1 MTISKQDF
9 DNALRKLVSSGYS
22 DIPNEDDHR
31 FSDRF
36 TKQMEKLIRRQKK
49 SYWKFINTTAKKT
62 AVILVAIFTLAAAS
76 LSVKAIREPFV
87 KFIIEVYETFARYF
101 YAGDTTAVIEKEY
114 SITVL
119 PPGFVQTNQT
129 RDSTALLT
137 TYADSNNPKN
147 MIVLEQ
153 GVTNDGNVDIDTE
166 HGSSELFKV
175 ENLDVSFFEREGQI
189 QAIWATDS
197 YIFCLTCYG
206 DMGRDSVI
214 AIISS
219 IEAK

>member
-1 MTISKQDF
+1 M
-9 DNALRKLVSSGYS
+9 
-22 DIPNEDDHR
+22 
-31 FSDRF
+31 
-36 TKQMEKLIRRQKK
+36 
-49 SYWKFINTTAKKT
+49 
-62 AVILVAIFTLAAAS
+62 
-76 LSVKAIREPFV
+76 